1 MYQGI
6 FTVFSI
12 PWVAAFTAVFFWW
25 FLTGLILFIVKK
37 VDELN
42 NKAHIFVTL
51 ILSPV
56 IFLGIYLFFNSLTV
70 ITLSSIY
77 SSFFA
82 SLLIWAWF
90 ELAFLSGFI
99 TGPSKQLCPKNI
111 NQMKR
116 FGYALSNIAYSE
128 LILFITLFIMFYFSF
143 NAENKV
149 GLWTF
154 WLLFFARICAK
165 LNLFLGVPNVN
176 TEFLPSPV
184 VHLASYFRVGSTSW
198 FFPVSISLI
207 SFTLFFLV
215 DSIFNANNQ
224 TPSVIGY
231 TLLASLTTLALI
243 EHWFMVV
250 PLRDAELWKWMLP
263 KQKKDTKINKSTS
276 ENFSSE
282 KIHGL

>member
-6 FTVFSI
+6 NLIYSI
-12 PWVAAFTAVFFWW
+12 PLVAAFTALFIWW

-37 VDELN
+37 VDN
-42 NKAHIFVTL
+42 ISDKAHIPTTL

-56 IFLGIYLFFNSLTV
+56 IFLGIYLYFNSLSNL
-70 ITLSSIY
+70 TLSSIY
-77 SSFFA
+77 CAFFG

-99 TGPSKQLCPKNI
+99 TGPSKQICPKGI
-111 NQMKR
+111 SQMKR
-116 FGYALSNIAYSE
+116 FGYALSNIVYSE
-128 LILFITLFIMFYFSF
+128 AILLLSLLIMVYFSIG
-143 NAENKV
+143 AENLF

-154 WLLFFARICAK
+154 GILFFARICAK
-165 LNLFLGVPNVN
+165 LNLFLGVPSIN

-184 VHLASYFRVGSTSW
+184 MHLASYFRVGSTSW

-215 DSIFNANNQ
+215 DKIFDANNQ
-224 TPSVIGY
+224 VPTTVGY

-250 PLRDAELWKWMLP
+250 PVRDAELWKWMLP
-263 KQKKDTKINKSTS
+263 KQKKQKYIKKSTS
-276 ENFSSE
+276 KNYGSE

>member
-1 MYQGI
+1 MYKGI
-6 FTVFSI
+6 FTVFST

-42 NKAHIFVTL
+42 HKAHIFVTL

-56 IFLGIYLFFNSLTV
+56 IFLGIYLFFNSLPK

-90 ELAFLSGFI
+90 ELAFLSGLI
-99 TGPSKQLCPKNI
+99 TGPSKHLCPKDI
-111 NQMKR
+111 KQMKR

-128 LILFITLFIMFYFSF
+128 LILFITLLIMFYFSF
-143 NAENKV
+143 NAENTV

-154 WLLFFARICAK
+154 WILFFARICAK

-263 KQKKDTKINKSTS
+263 KQKKDTNINNETS

>member
-1 MYQGI
+1 MYLEI
-6 FTVFSI
+6 LEFFSI

-37 VDELN
+37 VDDLN
-42 NKAHIFVTL
+42 PKAHITVTL
-51 ILSPV
+51 IFSPV
-56 IFLGIYLFFNSLTV
+56 ICIGIYLFFNSLQT

-77 SSFFA
+77 SSFFG
-82 SLLIWAWF
+82 SILIWAWF

-99 TGPSKQLCPKNI
+99 TGPSKQICPEHI
-111 NQMKR
+111 NQIKR
-116 FGYALSNIAYSE
+116 FGYALSTIAYSE
-128 LILFITLFIMFYFSF
+128 LILFVTLFIMFYFSL
-143 NAENKV
+143 NAENTI

-154 WLLFFARICAK
+154 WILFFARICAK

-184 VHLASYFRVGSTSW
+184 MHLASYFRVGSTSW

-215 DSIFNANNQ
+215 DNIFNANNQ

-231 TLLASLTTLALI
+231 TLLASLTTLALV

-263 KQKKDTKINKSTS
+263 KQKKDSKINKSTS

>member
-6 FTVFSI
+6 LKFFSI

-25 FLTGLILFIVKK
+25 FLTGFILFIVKK
-37 VDELN
+37 VDDLN
-42 NKAHIFVTL
+42 HKAHIRVTL

-56 IFLGIYLFFNSLTV
+56 IFLGIYLFFNSLPVT
-70 ITLSSIY
+70 TLSSVY
-77 SSFFA
+77 SSFFG

-99 TGPSKQLCPKNI
+99 TGPSKQLCPKAI
-111 NQMKR
+111 NQIKR

-128 LILFITLFIMFYFSF
+128 LVLFVTLLIMIYFSF
-143 NAENKV
+143 YAENTV

-154 WLLFFARICAK
+154 WILFFARICAK
-165 LNLFLGVPNVN
+165 LNLFLGVPNIN

-184 VHLASYFRVGSTSW
+184 MHLASYFRVGSTSW

-215 DSIFNANNQ
+215 DNIFDTNNQ
-224 TPSVIGY
+224 TPTVIGY
-231 TLLASLTTLALI
+231 TLLASLTTLALM

-250 PLRDAELWKWMLP
+250 PLRDAELWNWMLP
-263 KQKKDTKINKSTS
+263 KQKKETKIKKSTN

>member
-6 FTVFSI
+6 LELFSI
-12 PWVAAFTAVFFWW
+12 PLVAAFTAVFFWW

-37 VDELN
+37 VDDIN
-42 NKAHIFVTL
+42 QDSHILVTL
-51 ILSPV
+51 ALSPI
-56 IFLGIYLFFNSLTV
+56 IFLGLYLYSNS
-70 ITLSSIY
+70 LSSITLTSIY
-77 SSFFA
+77 SAFFG

-99 TGPSKQLCPKNI
+99 TGPSKKLCPKNI
-111 NQMKR
+111 SQLKR
-116 FGYALSNIAYSE
+116 FAYALSTIAYSE
-128 LILFITLFIMFYFSF
+128 LILFFTLFIMFYYSLS
-143 NAENKV
+143 AENII

-154 WLLFFARICAK
+154 GILFFARICAK
-165 LNLFLGVPNVN
+165 LNLFLGVPSVN

-184 VHLASYFRVGSTSW
+184 EHLASYFRVGSTSW

-215 DSIFNANNQ
+215 DSIFYENNQ
-224 TPSVIGY
+224 TASIIGY
-231 TLLASLTTLALI
+231 TLLASLTTLALM

-250 PLRDAELWKWMLP
+250 PFRDAKLWKWMLP
-263 KQKKDTKINKSTS
+263 KQKKDIKINKTTS
-276 ENFSSE
+276 KNYGSE

>member
-1 MYQGI
+1 M
-6 FTVFSI
+6 VFSI
-12 PWVAAFTAVFFWW
+12 PWVAAFTAVFIWW

-37 VDELN
+37 VDDISD
-42 NKAHIFVTL
+42 KAHTPITI

-56 IFLGIYLFFNSLTV
+56 IFLGFYLYINSLSNT
-70 ITLSSIY
+70 TLPSIY
-77 SSFFA
+77 SAFFG
-82 SLLIWAWF
+82 SLLIWAWL

-99 TGPSKQLCPKNI
+99 TGPSKKICPKGLGQI
-111 NQMKR
+111 KR
-116 FGYALSNIAYSE
+116 FGYALSTIAYSE
-128 LILFITLFIMFYFSF
+128 IILFTSLLIMFYFSL
-143 NAENKV
+143 NAENTV

-154 WLLFFARICAK
+154 WILFFARICAK
-165 LNLFLGVPNVN
+165 LNLFLGVPNIN

-184 VHLASYFRVGSTSW
+184 MHLASYFRVGSTSW

-215 DSIFNANNQ
+215 DSIFDINNQ
-224 TPSVIGY
+224 LSTTIGY
-231 TLLASLTTLALI
+231 TLLASLTTLALV

-263 KQKKDTKINKSTS
+263 KQKKDIKIKKSTS
-276 ENFSSE
+276 ENYSSE

>member
-6 FTVFSI
+6 FSVFSI
-12 PWVAAFTAVFFWW
+12 PWVAAFTALFMWW

-37 VDELN
+37 VDDTSD
-42 NKAHIFVTL
+42 KAHTFVTL
-51 ILSPV
+51 IFTPV
-56 IFLGIYLFFNSLTV
+56 IFIGIYLYFNSLSSLH
-70 ITLSSIY
+70 LSSIY
-77 SSFFA
+77 SAFFG

-99 TGPSKQLCPKNI
+99 AGPSKYVCPKGI

-116 FGYALSNIAYSE
+116 FSYALSNIAYSE
-128 LILFITLFIMFYFSF
+128 AILLFSMLIMVYFSF
-143 NAENKV
+143 GAENLL

-154 WLLFFARICAK
+154 GILFFARICAK
-165 LNLFLGVPNVN
+165 LNLFLGVPSIN

-184 VHLASYFRVGSTSW
+184 THLASYFRVGSTSW

-215 DSIFNANNQ
+215 DKIFDANNQ
-224 TPSVIGY
+224 VPTTVGY

-263 KQKKDTKINKSTS
+263 KQKKATKINKSTN

>member
-143 NAENKV
+143 NAENTV

-154 WLLFFARICAK
+154 WILFFARICAK
-165 LNLFLGVPNVN
+165 LNLFLQILH
-176 TEFLPSPV
+176 FLEVLVFYLLVIKKLYFSF
-184 VHLASYFRVGSTSW
+184 HLDNLNF
-198 FFPVSISLI
+198 
-207 SFTLFFLV
+207 
-215 DSIFNANNQ
+215 
-224 TPSVIGY
+224 
-231 TLLASLTTLALI
+231 
-243 EHWFMVV
+243 H
-250 PLRDAELWKWMLP
+250 
-263 KQKKDTKINKSTS
+263 KKLDQ
-276 ENFSSE
+276 
-282 KIHGL
+282 